1 MKYLMLYSA
10 LFVGVFIGVRL
21 PQGLFRPWYDDG
33 KFYGGEKVHH
43 TQEDKDIGDFYN
55 ACEYGKVVYV
65 HDQYHILVEW
75 HNCEKLEE
83 LEYRKGFFDLHS
95 HEYLVK
101 DSK

>member
-43 TQEDKDIGDFYN
+43 TQEDKD
-55 ACEYGKVVYV
+55 V